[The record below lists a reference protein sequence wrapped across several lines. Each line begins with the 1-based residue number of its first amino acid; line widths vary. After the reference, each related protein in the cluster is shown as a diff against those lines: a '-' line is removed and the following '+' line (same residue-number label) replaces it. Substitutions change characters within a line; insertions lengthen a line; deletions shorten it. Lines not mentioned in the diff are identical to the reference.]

1 MRIRRRLKRSS
12 SRAESLKEKEARSQE
27 ARSQNRESHSGFWLL
42 SLNEKVFQRI
52 RIDNLR
58 RPDRSELNVFVGT
71 SGRSVLN
78 LLSPVHSQGRVDRR
92 DEVIDHGL
100 LLGLPAGIDAFAGH
114 LVCCP
119 EYLLAFNASAHQ
131 RRGEH
136 LVVVV
141 P

>member
-12 SRAESLKEKEARSQE
+12 SRAESLKEKEARSQKP
-27 ARSQNRESHSGFWLL
+27 RSQNRESHSGFWLLGFWLL

-78 LLSPVHSQGRVDRR
+78 LLSPVHPQGRVDRR

-100 LLGLPAGIDAFAGH
+100 LLGLPAGIDAFAG
-114 LVCCP
+114 
-119 EYLLAFNASAHQ
+119 
-131 RRGEH
+131 
-136 LVVVV
+136 
-141 P
+141 